1 MGGSVPPSGSLRQ
14 DYDSQA
20 SPRALHHNDDDDDE
34 DDEDDDDD
42 DSDGDSYKD
51 GVRSPSVS
59 SASDSSHS
67 ATKRGMCFWVYG
79 VCVYVKGLKVLEK
92 RQNQYSVLRLQAPMY
107 QLLLYIYFTISP
119 PL

>member
-20 SPRALHHNDDDDDE
+20 SPRALHHNDDDDD
-34 DDEDDDDD
+34 DGDGDDDDD
-42 DSDGDSYKD
+42 DGDDDGDDDDDNEDDDDSGGDGDSYKD

-67 ATKRGMCFWVYG
+67 ATKRGMSFSGCM
-79 VCVYVKGLKVLEK
+79 VCVFMSKV
-92 RQNQYSVLRLQAPMY
+92 
-107 QLLLYIYFTISP
+107 
-119 PL
+119 

>member
-20 SPRALHHNDDDDDE
+20 SPRALHHNDDDDDDD
-34 DDEDDDDD
+34 DDEDEDDD

-67 ATKRGMCFWVYG
+67 ATKRGMCFSG
-79 VCVYVKGLKVLEK
+79 CMVCVFMSKV
-92 RQNQYSVLRLQAPMY
+92 
-107 QLLLYIYFTISP
+107 
-119 PL
+119 